1 MTSVW
6 TLPRLPMPQW
16 AHNKKILLGISGG
29 IAAYKTPELVRTWV
43 RAGCEVEIILTAAAR
58 TLVSPLA
65 LSTLSKRRTWV
76 EEDLLSDENG
86 WRIPHITLADW
97 ADVFVVAPCTA
108 NVLRMA
114 ATGDSSTLLGASLL
128 ACTAPVLLFPA
139 MNVHMWE
146 NPATKKNARA
156 AQEHGYRVI
165 DPDAG
170 DLACGYEGK
179 GRLPSVAAIVDETW
193 AALCPTK
200 DLAGKK
206 VLITAG
212 PTHEY
217 IDPVRFISNPSSGRM
232 GYALAREAR
241 YRGADVA
248 LVTGPSN
255 EPPPAGVRIRRV
267 TSALEMLDACLEELK
282 AADVVI
288 KAAAVGDYRA
298 KVYADQKIKRR
309 DISEINLD
317 LVQNPDIARELSER
331 KSPGQLLVGFA
342 AETENIEENA
352 RRKIERKGLD
362 MIVANDVSASDA
374 GFGVETN
381 RVRIYFADRY
391 AVEVPEAIFG
401 SKQEVASQI
410 WDQIVRVAG

>member
-1 MTSVW
+1 
-6 TLPRLPMPQW
+6 MPQW
-16 AHNKKILLGISGG
+16 TRNKKILLGISGG
-29 IAAYKTPELVRTWV
+29 IAAYKTPELVRAWV
-43 RAGCEVEIILTAAAR
+43 KAECEVEVILTAAACA
-58 TLVSPLA
+58 LVSPLA
-65 LSTLSKRRTWV
+65 LSTLSKRRAWV
-76 EEDLLSDENG
+76 EGDLLSGENG

-114 ATGDSSTLLGASLL
+114 AAGDSNTLLGAALL
-128 ACTAPVLLFPA
+128 ACTAPILLFPA

-146 NPATKKNARA
+146 NPATKENARIA
-156 AQEHGYRVI
+156 SENGCRVV

-179 GRLPSVAAIVDETW
+179 GRLPSVDAILDETW
-193 AALCPTK
+193 AALCPKK

-241 YRGADVA
+241 YRGADVV

-255 EPPPAGVRIRRV
+255 EPPPPAVRVRRV
-267 TSALEMLDACLEELK
+267 TSAMEMLDACLDEQRDS
-282 AADVVI
+282 DVVI

-298 KVYADQKIKRR
+298 KVCSGQKIKRGGVPELN
-309 DISEINLD
+309 IG
-317 LVQNPDIARELSER
+317 LVQNPDIASELSAR

-352 RRKIERKGLD
+352 RRKIEQKGLD
-362 MIVANDVSASDA
+362 MIVSNDVLAPGA
-374 GFGVETN
+374 GFGTDTN
-381 RVRIYFADRY
+381 RVRVYFAERY
-391 AVEVPEAIFG
+391 GKDAPEEIFG
-401 SKQEVASQI
+401 DKGNVASQI
-410 WDQIVRVAG
+410 WDQVARVTE